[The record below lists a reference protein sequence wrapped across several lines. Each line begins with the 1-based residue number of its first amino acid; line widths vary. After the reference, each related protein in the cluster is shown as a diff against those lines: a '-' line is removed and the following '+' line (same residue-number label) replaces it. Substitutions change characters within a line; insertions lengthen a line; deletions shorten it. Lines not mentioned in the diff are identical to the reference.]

1 MVTKVKVSTLY
12 ECSLQRAFKTPIL
25 CDVSKVH
32 TGFGIMTRVTHTTDD
47 LGWGKPGSSKKVY
60 VEKSLTQKG
69 GFSSID
75 RIIERVE
82 NQYWVIQV
90 DTFQV
95 WMPGF
100 YKFVGEWKTTELE
113 DKKIRIDYTYNLHA
127 KNPLLYPLNWL
138 FGKLFWKIY
147 MNQVLENIRAMVNNK
162 EPYQYE

>member
-32 TGFGIMTRVTHTTDD
+32 TGFGIMPRVTHTTDD
-47 LGWGKPGSSKKVY
+47 LDWGKLGSSKKVY
-60 VEKSLTQKG
+60 VAKSMTQKG

-75 RIIERVE
+75 RIIERIE

-95 WMPGF
+95 WMLGF

-138 FGKLFWKIY
+138 FGKLFWKKY

>member
-32 TGFGIMTRVTHTTDD
+32 TGFGIMPRVTHTTDD

-60 VEKSLTQKG
+60 VEKSITQKG

-75 RIIERVE
+75 RIIERIE

-95 WMPGF
+95 WMLGF

>member
-47 LGWGKPGSSKKVY
+47 LDWGKPGSSKKVY
-60 VEKSLTQKG
+60 VEKSMTQKG

-95 WMPGF
+95 WMLGF

-138 FGKLFWKIY
+138 FGKLFWKKY

>member
-32 TGFGIMTRVTHTTDD
+32 TGFGIMPRVTHTTDD

-95 WMPGF
+95 WMLGF

-138 FGKLFWKIY
+138 FGKLFWKKY

>member
-47 LGWGKPGSSKKVY
+47 LDWGKPGSSKKVY
-60 VEKSLTQKG
+60 VEKSITQKG

-75 RIIERVE
+75 RIIERIE

-95 WMPGF
+95 WMLGF

>member
-32 TGFGIMTRVTHTTDD
+32 TGFGIMPRVTHTTDD

-95 WMPGF
+95 WMLGF

-147 MNQVLENIRAMVNNK
+147 MSQVLENIRAMVNNK

>member
-32 TGFGIMTRVTHTTDD
+32 TGFGIMPRVTHTTDD

-75 RIIERVE
+75 RIIERIE

-95 WMPGF
+95 WMLGF

-138 FGKLFWKIY
+138 FGKLFWKKY

>member
-47 LGWGKPGSSKKVY
+47 LDWGKPGSSKKVY
-60 VEKSLTQKG
+60 VEKSMTQKG

-95 WMPGF
+95 WMLGF

>member
-32 TGFGIMTRVTHTTDD
+32 TGFGIMPRVTHTTDD
-47 LGWGKPGSSKKVY
+47 LDWGKLGSSKKVY
-60 VEKSLTQKG
+60 VAKSMTQKG

-75 RIIERVE
+75 RIIERIE

-95 WMPGF
+95 WMLGF
-100 YKFVGEWKTTELE
+100 YKFVGEWKTTELK
-113 DKKIRIDYTYNLHA
+113 DKKIRIDYTYYLHA

>member
-32 TGFGIMTRVTHTTDD
+32 TGFGIMPRVTHTTDD

-60 VEKSLTQKG
+60 VEKSMTQKG

-95 WMPGF
+95 WMLGF

-138 FGKLFWKIY
+138 FGKLFWKKY

>member
-47 LGWGKPGSSKKVY
+47 LDWGKPGSSKKVY
-60 VEKSLTQKG
+60 VEKSMTQKG

-95 WMPGF
+95 WMLGF

-147 MNQVLENIRAMVNNK
+147 MNQVLENIRVMVNNK

>member
-47 LGWGKPGSSKKVY
+47 LDWGKPGSSKKVY
-60 VEKSLTQKG
+60 VEKSMTQKG

-95 WMPGF
+95 WMHGF

-138 FGKLFWKIY
+138 FGKLFWKKY

>member
-1 MVTKVKVSTLY
+1 M
-12 ECSLQRAFKTPIL
+12 
-25 CDVSKVH
+25 D
-32 TGFGIMTRVTHTTDD
+32 
-47 LGWGKPGSSKKVY
+47 
-60 VEKSLTQKG
+60 
-69 GFSSID
+69 FSSID

-95 WMPGF
+95 WMLGF

-138 FGKLFWKIY
+138 FGKLFWK
-147 MNQVLENIRAMVNNK
+147 NIHESGSGK
-162 EPYQYE
+162 Y

>member
-47 LGWGKPGSSKKVY
+47 LDWGKPGSSKKVY
-60 VEKSLTQKG
+60 VEKSMTQKG

-75 RIIERVE
+75 RIIERIE

-95 WMPGF
+95 WMLGF